1 VRELFMV
8 TGLRSM
14 QQSGRQLHTANV
26 NKIWLHKVCTRVR
39 HV

>member
-1 VRELFMV
+1 MV

-14 QQSGRQLHTANV
+14 QQSGRSLHTANI
-26 NKIWLHKVCTRVR
+26 NKIRLQEVCTRVR